1 MAIKVS
7 GIFYHPVKSARSKP
21 LTHAEIGVRGIP
33 FDREWM
39 VVDER
44 GMFVAQRQSSKAG
57 VEVRTMCLVDAAIQ
71 NGRLVFTAPG
81 FSSVSVP
88 LDGPETP
95 EEEVQ
100 VWEHHA
106 RGIDQGEEV
115 SRWLS
120 ELLGRERPGKYRL
133 MRMSNQ
139 HVRRANMGEAQLAF
153 ADGYPFLIISQAS
166 LDDLN
171 GRLSEALPMNRFR
184 PNIVLE
190 GCAPYQE
197 DQMAL
202 IRIGN
207 VFFEGQ
213 GLCARCPT
221 TATNQE
227 TAERAKEPLR
237 TLATYRRHPSGEDGV
252 VFGRNFN
259 HLNFGIISMGDTVEI
274 LVID

>member
-1 MAIKVS
+1 MAIRVS
-7 GIFYHPVKSARSKP
+7 NIFYHPVKSARVKL
-21 LTHAEIGVRGIP
+21 LTRAEIGVRGILH
-33 FDREWM
+33 DREWM

-44 GMFVAQRQSSKAG
+44 GMFVAQRQSSEAG

-71 NGRLVFTAPG
+71 DGHLVLTAPG
-81 FSSVSVP
+81 LSSISVP
-88 LDGPETP
+88 LNGPEAP
-95 EEEVQ
+95 EAEVQ

-115 SRWLS
+115 SHWLS

-139 HVRRANMGEAQLAF
+139 HIRRAKMGESQLAF
-153 ADGYPFLIISQAS
+153 ADAYPFLIISQAS

-171 GRLSEALPMNRFR
+171 SRLPEALPMNRFR
-184 PNIVLE
+184 PNLVLD

-207 VFFEGQ
+207 VLLEGQ

-227 TAERAKEPLR
+227 TAERGKEPLR
-237 TLATYRRHPSGEDGV
+237 TLATYRRHPSGADGV

-259 HLNFGIISMGDTVEI
+259 HLNLGKIAIGDAVEI
-274 LVID
+274 LATD

>member
-1 MAIKVS
+1 MAITVS
-7 GIFYHPVKSARSKP
+7 SIFYHPVKSVKSKP
-21 LTHAEIGVRGIP
+21 LTRAEIGVRGIP
-33 FDREWM
+33 YDREWM

-44 GMFVAQRQSSKAG
+44 GMFVAQRQSSDAG
-57 VEVRTMCLVDAAIQ
+57 VEVRTMCLVDAAMRD
-71 NGRLVFTAPG
+71 GHLVLTAPG
-81 FSSVSVP
+81 LSSISVP
-88 LDGPETP
+88 LDGPDTP
-95 EEEVQ
+95 EDEVQ

-106 RGIDQGEEV
+106 RGVDQGEEV

-133 MRMSNQ
+133 MRMSSQ
-139 HVRRANMGEAQLAF
+139 HVRRAKMGDSQLAF

-171 GRLSEALPMNRFR
+171 RRLSEALPMNRFR

-190 GCAPYQE
+190 GCSPYQE

-202 IRIGN
+202 IRVGN
-207 VFFEGQ
+207 VLLEGQ

-227 TAERAKEPLR
+227 TAERGKEPLR
-237 TLATYRRHPSGEDGV
+237 TLATYRRHPGGADGV

-259 HLNFGIISMGDTVEI
+259 HLNLGTISIGDSVEI
-274 LVID
+274 LATD